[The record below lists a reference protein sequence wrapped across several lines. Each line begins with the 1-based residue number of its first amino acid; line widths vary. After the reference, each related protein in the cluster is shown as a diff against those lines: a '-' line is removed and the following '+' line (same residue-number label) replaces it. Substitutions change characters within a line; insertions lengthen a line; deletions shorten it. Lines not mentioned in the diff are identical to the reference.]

1 MRGEIEIR
9 EDKMRKE
16 KGIRGRKRER
26 GRRRLGVGGGRRG
39 RVKRRRGEGG
49 VSGRKSTYIEKERKT
64 VGESQ

>member
-16 KGIRGRKRER
+16 KGVRGRKRER
-26 GRRRLGVGGGRRG
+26 GNRRLGVGGGRRG

-49 VSGRKSTYIEKERKT
+49 VNERKRT
-64 VGESQ
+64 

>member
-16 KGIRGRKRER
+16 KGVRGRKRLR
-26 GRRRLGVGGGRRG
+26 GNRRLGVGGGRRG

-49 VSGRKSTYIEKERKT
+49 VSGRKRT
-64 VGESQ
+64 